1 LLNASKGMTTFMA
14 HLPDTRVDAR
24 FLTRMSEITR
34 EMVHTATSIVALCG
48 LRVRAE
54 AGGSLVQAS
63 MSRSVLAERILKAA
77 AEGERDPD
85 RLRTLA
91 LTENRAAMKAAR

>member
-1 LLNASKGMTTFMA
+1 MSYVHCNRAAFNPSRLHVAMYFDRETVDMLRTTLDRAWASIPPA
-14 HLPDTRVDAR
+14 Q
-24 FLTRMSEITR
+24 
-34 EMVHTATSIVALCG
+34 
-48 LRVRAE
+48 
-54 AGGSLVQAS
+54 QAS